1 MWTEN
6 KGARETEKLG
16 KKEGDRHEEGER
28 GREKGR
34 IGRER
39 EGDKRGVCVW
49 QTQTGKQSL
58 TESKTLND

>member
-16 KKEGDRHEEGER
+16 KKEGDRQEEGER

-39 EGDKRGVCVW
+39 EGDKSGVCV
-49 QTQTGKQSL
+49 
-58 TESKTLND
+58 

>member
-1 MWTEN
+1 MWIEN

-16 KKEGDRHEEGER
+16 KKEGDRQEEGER

-39 EGDKRGVCVW
+39 EGDKRGVCV
-49 QTQTGKQSL
+49 
-58 TESKTLND
+58 